1 MSEFGAGVGQKPG
14 IEVWRIENMKPV
26 VWTDHGKF
34 CTGDSYI
41 VLKTSQKPGKS
52 TFDWDL
58 HFWLGTE
65 TSQDEMGVAAY
76 KTVELDD
83 SLGGGPVQYREVQ
96 NSESEKFLSYWT
108 AGIEYVAGG
117 VDSGFTKVERDVYET
132 RLLHCKGKR
141 SVRVSSVPVSASSMN
156 SGDVFILDCGLAI
169 YQWNGKSANRKEKAK
184 GLDVTTAIKNN
195 ERGGRAKVS
204 VIDEG
209 SESDD
214 FWTALGGKGAIAEGK
229 DDDAQSEK
237 AALGSQKLIRV
248 SDASGELKEEV
259 VATGELK
266 KEMLDTKDVFIVDCG
281 DVFAWVGK
289 GASDDER
296 KNAMLTASKYLSSAG
311 KPASTRVTRVVEMS
325 ETSLFKDFFS
335 NWTDMR
341 PPTDFSKPAMA
352 SNVAKVA
359 RTTAKD
365 IDVDA
370 LIAGAP
376 NPADTLLDDGNG
388 KLEVNRVN
396 NFELEVV
403 PEDLHGLFYAGDSY
417 VLKYSYMQGTKEC
430 YIIYFWQGRNST
442 KDEVGASALLAMKMD
457 DDLGGAATQVRVVQG
472 KEPLHFLC
480 LFKGNMVIHA
490 GGTASGFK
498 NKADADSYDTDGVN
512 LFHVKGTNAENTRA
526 VQVEEKAAS
535 LNSGD
540 AFLLRTPE
548 KVYAW
553 LGSGCNN
560 AETASAL
567 KIANSLMTATTSK
580 SVDQV
585 KEGEEDDAFWS
596 FLGGKGEYA
605 SVRELQEAPREP
617 RLFQCS
623 DASGGFRVEE
633 IFDFAQDDLDIND
646 VFLLDVFAEL
656 YVWVGSGANESEK
669 KESVSTAQKY
679 LEGSGRSADTSIV
692 VVKQG
697 GEPPMFT
704 SAFLGWD
711 ASAAE
716 VYMDPYE
723 AKLARMAAEKAGD
736 DEPEPVKQATA
747 AVEKVAI
754 VDPSTKTFP
763 LAELQGRNCPA
774 GVNPTQKEQYLS
786 DDEFK
791 KLFKMTKADFKKEK
805 GWKQQSLKKAQKLF

>member
-1 MSEFGAGVGQKPG
+1 
-14 IEVWRIENMKPV
+14 
-26 VWTDHGKF
+26 
-34 CTGDSYI
+34 
-41 VLKTSQKPGKS
+41 
-52 TFDWDL
+52 
-58 HFWLGTE
+58 
-65 TSQDEMGVAAY
+65 
-76 KTVELDD
+76 
-83 SLGGGPVQYREVQ
+83 
-96 NSESEKFLSYWT
+96 
-108 AGIEYVAGG
+108 
-117 VDSGFTKVERDVYET
+117 
-132 RLLHCKGKR
+132 
-141 SVRVSSVPVSASSMN
+141 VSASSMN
-156 SGDVFILDCGLAI
+156 SGDVFILDCGLTI
-169 YQWNGKSANRKEKAK
+169 YQWNGKTANRKEKAK

-204 VIDEG
+204 VVDEG
-209 SESDD
+209 SESDA

-229 DDDAQSEK
+229 DDDAASEK
-237 AALGSQKLIRV
+237 ASVNSQKLIRV
-248 SDASGELKEEV
+248 SDASGELKEDV
-259 VATGELK
+259 VATGQLK
-266 KEMLDTKDVFIVDCG
+266 KEMLDTNDVFIVDCG
-281 DVFAWVGK
+281 DVFVWVGK
-289 GASDDER
+289 GASDAER
-296 KNAMLTASKYLSSAG
+296 KNAMMTANTYLSNAG
-311 KPASTRVTRVVEMS
+311 RPASTRVTRVVEMS
-325 ETSLFKDFFS
+325 ETSLFKDLFS
-335 NWTDMR
+335 NWADMR
-341 PPTDFSKPAMA
+341 PPTDFSKPAVS
-352 SNVAKVA
+352 SNVAKIK
-359 RTTAKD
+359 RTTSEN
-365 IDVDA
+365 IDVGA
-370 LIAGAP
+370 LIAGAA
-376 NPADTLLDDGNG
+376 NPADTLLDDGGG

-396 NFELEVV
+396 NFELEAI

-417 VLKYSYMQGTKEC
+417 VLKYTYMQGTKEC

-498 NKADADSYDTDGVN
+498 NKADSDSYDTDGVN
-512 LFHVKGTNAENTRA
+512 LFHVKGTNPENTRA
-526 VQVEEKAAS
+526 VQVEEQASS

-553 LGSGCNN
+553 LGGGCND

-567 KIANSLMTATTSK
+567 KIGDSLKTATTSK

-605 SVRELQEAPREP
+605 SAKELQEAPRDP

-623 DASGGFRVEE
+623 DATGGFRVEE

-669 KESVSTAQKY
+669 KESVKTAQKY
-679 LEGSGRSADTSIV
+679 LETSQRSADTSIL

-716 VYMDPYE
+716 VFVDPYE
-723 AKLARMAAEKAGD
+723 AKLAKIAAEKGD
-736 DEPEPVKQATA
+736 DEPEPVQQVTA
-747 AVEKVAI
+747 AVEKVA
-754 VDPSTKTFP
+754 VADPSSTTFS
-763 LAELQGRNCPA
+763 LSELQGRSCPS
-774 GVNPTQKEQYLS
+774 GVDPKKKEEYLS
-786 DDEFK
+786 DDDFK
-791 KLFKMTKADFKKEK
+791 KVFKMTKADFKKEK
-805 GWKQQSLKKAQKLF
+805 GWKQQNMKKKHKLF